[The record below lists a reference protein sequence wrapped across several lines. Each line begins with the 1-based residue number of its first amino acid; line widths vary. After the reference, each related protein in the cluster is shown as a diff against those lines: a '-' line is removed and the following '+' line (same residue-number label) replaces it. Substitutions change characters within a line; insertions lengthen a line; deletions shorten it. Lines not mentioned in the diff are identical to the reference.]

1 VNTVQRGHPLL
12 MSLRPEPFHFT
23 RRSGIVTIHMK
34 SCALALAVIIASLL
48 LPGCVQTP
56 IAETH
61 SIEVL
66 NHAWRVCLQREAD
79 IAGTAPYATERVVE
93 ITFEKCMPLEAQ
105 LIRAHE
111 NRAQGM
117 VSADYL
123 QRELRSGARGLVVT
137 TVESSRARRAQ

>member
-1 VNTVQRGHPLL
+1 
-12 MSLRPEPFHFT
+12 
-23 RRSGIVTIHMK
+23 MK
-34 SCALALAVIIASLL
+34 SRALTIVVIIGSLL
-48 LPGCVQTP
+48 APGCIQKVVAGKP
-56 IAETH
+56 

-93 ITFEKCMPLEAQ
+93 ITFEKCVPLETE

-111 NRAQGM
+111 RRAQGM

-123 QRELRSGARGLVVT
+123 LRELRSGARGLVFN
-137 TVESSRARRAQ
+137 TVESSRAQRGE

>member
-1 VNTVQRGHPLL
+1 
-12 MSLRPEPFHFT
+12 
-23 RRSGIVTIHMK
+23 MK
-34 SCALALAVIIASLL
+34 SRALALIVIIANLL
-48 LPGCVQTP
+48 LPGRFQELVAGP
-56 IAETH
+56 L

-93 ITFEKCMPLEAQ
+93 ITFEKCVPLETQ

-111 NRAQGM
+111 RKAQGM

-123 QRELRSGARGLVVT
+123 QRELRSGARGLVAT
-137 TVESSRARRAQ
+137 TVESSRARRAE